1 MLLRTISEME
11 KESIYLAVVAGI
23 FIIISGYWIVVSVK
37 RVILSKRCKKATE
50 RNLKIDPTDYI
61 SEQYNYHYQTEI
73 CKYVL
78 LILTN
83 IAETSISSISCILCF
98 LEYHYSIN
106 KDNIYRE
113 ELESCTSIN
122 NSIII
127 EFQLIESSVPLL
139 TVIRAL
145 RDVTELFGL
154 GLLIYLMSYLMR
166 RMRYTGHTNVRR
178 YICTVSIISLVIV
191 LTSFSTFLL
200 PLCKSIFLL
209 AITYTCVMFLI
220 YANRFKK
227 TLLHRAIERLVQHG
241 SNRREMLQYKYFSY
255 TINFIII
262 GICLIGLAIYLGV
275 IARIM
280 ISFIFFG
287 KCVLPTSFMPQLID
301 LETLSNEQVMKIFTV
316 FSDMDT
322 ISSVL
327 ACIGFILLIF
337 PLVSITIIIWIQL
350 VYRMF
355 RGNSSVQIRYR
366 NASNFDDSSIS
377 IKLEQTE
384 SPV

>member
-23 FIIISGYWIVVSVK
+23 FIIMSGYWIVVSVK
-37 RVILSKRCKKATE
+37 RVVLSKRCKKATE

-106 KDNIYRE
+106 KDSIYRE

-127 EFQLIESSVPLL
+127 EFQLIESSIPLL

-154 GLLIYLMSYLMR
+154 GLLIYLMS
-166 RMRYTGHTNVRR
+166 
-178 YICTVSIISLVIV
+178 
-191 LTSFSTFLL
+191 FLL
-200 PLCKSIFLL
+200 PLCKSIYLL
-209 AITYTCVMFLI
+209 AITYTYVMFLI

-262 GICLIGLAIYLGV
+262 GICLIGFAIYLGI
-275 IARIM
+275 IARTM

-316 FSDMDT
+316 FIDMDT

-366 NASNFDDSSIS
+366 NASNFEDSSMLINS
-377 IKLEQTE
+377 IPKE
-384 SPV
+384 

>member
-1 MLLRTISEME
+1 ME
-11 KESIYLAVVAGI
+11 KESIYIAIVAGI
-23 FIIISGYWIVVSVK
+23 FLIISGYWIVVFAK

-106 KDNIYRE
+106 KDSIYRE

-127 EFQLIESSVPLL
+127 EFQLIESSIPLL

-145 RDVTELFGL
+145 RDSVSILGL
-154 GLLIYLMSYLMR
+154 GLLAYLMSYLMC
-166 RMRYTGHTNVRR
+166 RMRNTGHTNFRR

-209 AITYTCVMFLI
+209 AITYTYVMFLI

-255 TINFIII
+255 TINFIIT

-275 IARIM
+275 IARTM

-316 FSDMDT
+316 FIDMDT

-366 NASNFDDSSIS
+366 NASNFDDSSMLINS
-377 IKLEQTE
+377 IPKE
-384 SPV
+384 